1 MKKQWQFYDSL
12 YETLI
17 KSAEK
22 YMSVKIDL
30 EEKNMT
36 VDKTKRFIVDGT
48 KMYGFPAINESDLQD
63 IGIENCLEDPW
74 EVIKT
79 LYTRYKHSM
88 IRKDLR
94 YKPYF
99 KALKVDELSDE
110 DFIGGEDRYIARA
123 RLEGY
128 IMLASLNG
136 NLKWQNED
144 HWFWQDE
151 EDKDLVVLKNWLFN

>member
-1 MKKQWQFYDSL
+1 MKKQWEFYNSL

-30 EEKNMT
+30 EKKNMT
-36 VDKTKRFIVDGT
+36 VDKTKRFIVNGT
-48 KMYGFPAINESDLQD
+48 KMYGFPTINETDLQD

-74 EVIKT
+74 EVVKI
-79 LYTRYKHSM
+79 LYARYKHSM
-88 IRKDLR
+88 IHKDLR

-99 KALKVDELSDE
+99 KALKVEELSDE

-136 NLKWQNED
+136 NLKWKNED

-151 EDKDLVVLKNWLFN
+151 EDKDLVVLKTWFFN